1 MTERQQSGATI
12 ARPLPGFTEFVVL
25 MAITIGLVALSIDN
39 LLPAF
44 GPIAADYG
52 IQDGNRMQLL
62 IYVFMIAFAL
72 MQIVYGPLADS
83 FGRKPILMLGLSIYA
98 IGTIMAVFADSYEH
112 LLIARFVQGLGAAAP
127 RVLTIAITRDCFE
140 GREMAR
146 VMSFV
151 MMVFIILP
159 VFAPASG
166 SLILALANWHMIFV
180 STLVLAI
187 AIAVWFY
194 LRMPETLHPEYR
206 HKLSLKRIA
215 RDIKTTITTRQT
227 LGYSTAMGLM
237 FACLMAYI
245 GSAQQIFETEVYG
258 LGVWFPLVFGM
269 IAACMSVSSFV
280 NAHLVRKIGMH
291 KLSQGGLVVMAIS
304 SLINLCIAWAFDG
317 APPLPVFGVGLT
329 ITLFCFSMTMP
340 NFNSLAMEPVGRI
353 AGTASSVIGV
363 YSTLIGVV
371 AGGIIGQQ
379 FNGTVIPL
387 VGGYLV
393 LAILAIAIIGITE
406 RGKFFHTT
414 HQA

>member
-1 MTERQQSGATI
+1 MNKTGQTGAPA
-12 ARPLPGFTEFVVL
+12 ARPLPGFAEFVCL

-52 IQDGNRMQLL
+52 IEDGNRMQMM
-62 IYVFMIAFAL
+62 IYVFMSAFGL

-83 FGRKPILMLGLSIYA
+83 FGRKSVLMGGLAVYA
-98 IGTIMAVFADSYEH
+98 VGTIMAIFADSYEH

-151 MMVFIILP
+151 MMIFIVVP

-166 SLILALANWHMIFV
+166 SLILMLANWHMIFV

-187 AIAVWFY
+187 IIAIWY
-194 LRMPETLHPEYR
+194 TLRMPETLKPEYR
-206 HKLSLKRIA
+206 HKLSLRRIA
-215 RDIKTTITTRQT
+215 RDIKTTVTTRQT
-227 LGYSTAMGLM
+227 VGYSTAMGLS
-237 FACLMAYI
+237 FAFLMAYI
-245 GSAQQIFETEVYG
+245 GSAQQIFEGEVYG

-269 IAACMSVSSFV
+269 IAACMSVSSFT
-280 NAHLVRKIGMH
+280 NARLVRKLGMH
-291 KLSQGGLVVMAIS
+291 KMSQGGLVVMLIS
-304 SLINLCIAWAFDG
+304 SAINLCIAIAYDG
-317 APPLPVFGVGLT
+317 VPPLPLFAVGLT

-340 NFNSLAMEPVGRI
+340 NFNSLAMEPLGAI
-353 AGTASSVIGV
+353 AGTASSMIGV
-363 YSTLIGVV
+363 SSTLIGVL

-379 FNGTVIPL
+379 FNGTVTPL
-387 VGGYLV
+387 ITGYLV
-393 LAILAIAIIGITE
+393 LSVLTLTVVAITE
-406 RGKFFHTT
+406 RGKMFKPT
-414 HQA
+414 H

>member
-1 MTERQQSGATI
+1 M
-12 ARPLPGFTEFVVL
+12 PGLVEFICL

-44 GPIAADYG
+44 GPIAQDYG
-52 IQDGNRMQLL
+52 IEDGNRMQML
-62 IYVFMIAFAL
+62 IYVFMIAFGL

-83 FGRKPILMLGLSIYA
+83 FGRRPTLIAGLGIYC
-98 IGTIMAVFADSYEH
+98 IGTIMAIFADSFEH
-112 LLIARFVQGLGAAAP
+112 LLVARFVQGLGAAAP
-127 RVLTIAITRDCFE
+127 RVLTMAITRDCFE

-187 AIAVWFY
+187 AIVCWY
-194 LRMPETLHPEYR
+194 LLRMPETLHPEYR
-206 HKLSLKRIA
+206 HRLSMRRIV
-215 RDIKTTITTRQT
+215 RDIRTTVTNRQT
-227 LGYSTAMGLM
+227 LGYATAMGMM

-280 NAHLVRKIGMH
+280 NARLVRKIGMH
-291 KLSQGGLVVMAIS
+291 KISHVALFIMTGS
-304 SLINLCIAWAFDG
+304 SLINVLIAIWFDG
-317 APPLPVFGVGLT
+317 QPPLLLFGIGLT
-329 ITLFCFSMTMP
+329 TILFCFSLTMP
-340 NFNSLAMEPVGRI
+340 NFNSLAMEPVGAI
-353 AGTASSVIGV
+353 AGTASSMIGV
-363 YSTLIGVV
+363 YSTLIGVI

-387 VGGYLV
+387 LAGYFSLGLIGIV
-393 LAILAIAIIGITE
+393 IVGITE
-406 RGKFFHTT
+406 RGKFCRPT
-414 HQA
+414 H

>member
-1 MTERQQSGATI
+1 MNDLRSTGTSAVK
-12 ARPLPGFTEFVVL
+12 PLPGLVEFICL

-44 GPIAADYG
+44 GPIAKDFG
-52 IQDGNRMQLL
+52 IEDGNRMQML
-62 IYVFMIAFAL
+62 IYFFMIAFGL

-83 FGRKPILMLGLSIYA
+83 FGRRPTLIAGLGIYCV
-98 IGTIMAVFADSYEH
+98 GTIMAIFADSYEH
-112 LLIARFVQGLGAAAP
+112 LLAARFVQGLGAAAP

-180 STLVLAI
+180 STLLLAI
-187 AIAVWFY
+187 AIVFWY
-194 LRMPETLHPEYR
+194 LLRMPETLHPEYR
-206 HKLSLKRIA
+206 HRLSFQRIM
-215 RDIKTTITTRQT
+215 RDVKTTVTNRQT
-227 LGYSTAMGLM
+227 LGYATAMGTM

-269 IAACMSVSSFV
+269 IAACMSVSSFI
-280 NAHLVRKIGMH
+280 NARLVRRIGMH
-291 KLSQGGLVVMAIS
+291 KISHIALFIMTGS
-304 SLINLCIAWAFDG
+304 SLINVLIALWFDG
-317 APPLPVFGVGLT
+317 QPPLLLFSIGLT
-329 ITLFCFSMTMP
+329 TILFCFSLTMP
-340 NFNSLAMEPVGRI
+340 NFNSLAMEPVGAI
-353 AGTASSVIGV
+353 AGTASSMIGV
-363 YSTLIGVV
+363 YSTLIGVI
-371 AGGIIGQQ
+371 AGGIIGLQ

-387 VGGYLV
+387 LVGYFLLGL
-393 LAILAIAIIGITE
+393 IAIAIVAITE
-406 RGKFFHTT
+406 RGKFCRAT
-414 HQA
+414 H

>member
-1 MTERQQSGATI
+1 MNDPRPSGTHA
-12 ARPLPGFTEFVVL
+12 ARPLPGLVEFICL

-44 GPIAADYG
+44 GPIAEDFG
-52 IQDGNRMQLL
+52 IEDGNRMQML
-62 IYVFMIAFAL
+62 IYVFMIAFGL

-83 FGRKPILMLGLSIYA
+83 FGRRPTLIAGLGIYC
-98 IGTIMAVFADSYEH
+98 IGTVMAIFADSYDH

-127 RVLTIAITRDCFE
+127 RVLTMAITRDCFE

-187 AIAVWFY
+187 AIVCWY
-194 LRMPETLHPEYR
+194 LLRMPETLHAEYR
-206 HKLSLKRIA
+206 HKLSMRRIG
-215 RDIKTTITTRQT
+215 RDIKTTVTNRQT
-227 LGYSTAMGLM
+227 IGYATAMGIM

-258 LGVWFPLVFGM
+258 LGVWFPLAFGM
-269 IAACMSVSSFV
+269 IAACMSFSSFV
-280 NAHLVRKIGMH
+280 NARLVRKIGMH
-291 KLSQGGLVVMAIS
+291 KISHVALFIMTAS
-304 SLINLCIAWAFDG
+304 SLINVLIALWFDG
-317 APPLPVFGVGLT
+317 HPPLFVFGIGLT
-329 ITLFCFSMTMP
+329 TILFCFSLTMP
-340 NFNSLAMEPVGRI
+340 NFNSLAMEPVGAI
-353 AGTASSVIGV
+353 AGTASSITGV
-363 YSTLIGVV
+363 YSTLIGVI

-387 VGGYLV
+387 LVGYFTLGL
-393 LAILAIAIIGITE
+393 IAIVIVGITE
-406 RGKFFHTT
+406 RGKFCRAT
-414 HQA
+414 H

>member
-1 MTERQQSGATI
+1 MNEPQPTGAPA
-12 ARPLPGFTEFVVL
+12 ARPLPGFAEFVCL

-44 GPIAADYG
+44 GPIADDFG
-52 IQDGNRMQLL
+52 IEDGNRMQLL
-62 IYVFMIAFAL
+62 IYVFMIAFGL

-83 FGRKPILMLGLSIYA
+83 FGRRPTLIVGLGIYCV
-98 IGTIMAVFADSYEH
+98 GTIMAIFADSYDH

-127 RVLTIAITRDCFE
+127 RVLTMAITRDCFE

-187 AIAVWFY
+187 AIACWY
-194 LRMPETLHPEYR
+194 MLRMPETLHPEYR
-206 HKLSLKRIA
+206 HKLSVRRIA
-215 RDIKTTITTRQT
+215 RDIKTTVTNRQT
-227 LGYSTAMGLM
+227 LGYSTAMGMM

-258 LGVWFPLVFGM
+258 LGVWFPLAFGM
-269 IAACMSVSSFV
+269 IAACMSFSSFV
-280 NAHLVRKIGMH
+280 NARMVRKLGMRKISH
-291 KLSQGGLVVMAIS
+291 VALFVMALS
-304 SLINLCIAWAFDG
+304 SLINVLIAIAFDG
-317 APPLPVFGVGLT
+317 QPPLPVFGIGLT
-329 ITLFCFSMTMP
+329 VTLFCFSLTMP
-340 NFNSLAMEPVGRI
+340 NFNSLAMEPVGAI
-353 AGTASSVIGV
+353 AGTASSMIGV
-363 YSTLIGVV
+363 YSTVIGVV

-379 FNGTVIPL
+379 FNGTVTPL
-387 VGGYLV
+387 VGGYLS
-393 LAILAIAIIGITE
+393 LALIGILIVGITE
-406 RGKFFHTT
+406 RGRFMETT
-414 HQA
+414 R

>member
-1 MTERQQSGATI
+1 MNEPQPTGAPA
-12 ARPLPGFTEFVVL
+12 ARPLPGFAEFVCL

-44 GPIAADYG
+44 GPIADDFG
-52 IQDGNRMQLL
+52 IEDGNRMQLL
-62 IYVFMIAFAL
+62 IYVFMIAFGL

-83 FGRKPILMLGLSIYA
+83 FGRRPTLIVGLGIYSV
-98 IGTIMAVFADSYEH
+98 GTIMAIFADSYDH

-127 RVLTIAITRDCFE
+127 RVLTMAITRDCFE

-187 AIAVWFY
+187 AIACWY
-194 LRMPETLHPEYR
+194 MLRMPETLHPEYR
-206 HKLSLKRIA
+206 HKLSVRRIA
-215 RDIKTTITTRQT
+215 RDIKTTATNRQT
-227 LGYSTAMGLM
+227 LGYSTAMGMM

-258 LGVWFPLVFGM
+258 LGVWFPLAFGM
-269 IAACMSVSSFV
+269 IAACMSFSSFV
-280 NAHLVRKIGMH
+280 NARLVRKLGMRKISH
-291 KLSQGGLVVMAIS
+291 VALFVMALS
-304 SLINLCIAWAFDG
+304 SLINVVIAIAFNG
-317 APPLPVFGVGLT
+317 QPPLPVFGIGLT
-329 ITLFCFSMTMP
+329 VTLFCFSLTMP
-340 NFNSLAMEPVGRI
+340 NFNSLAMEPVGAI
-353 AGTASSVIGV
+353 AGTASSMIGV
-363 YSTLIGVV
+363 YSTIIGVV

-379 FNGTVIPL
+379 FNGTVTPL
-387 VGGYLV
+387 VGGYLS
-393 LAILAIAIIGITE
+393 LALIGILIVGITE
-406 RGKFFHTT
+406 RGRFMETT
-414 HQA
+414 R

>member
-1 MTERQQSGATI
+1 MNKTGQTGAPA
-12 ARPLPGFTEFVVL
+12 ARPLPGFAEFVCL

-52 IQDGNRMQLL
+52 IEDGNRMQMM
-62 IYVFMIAFAL
+62 IYVFMSAFGL

-83 FGRKPILMLGLSIYA
+83 FGRKSVLMGGLAVYA
-98 IGTIMAVFADSYEH
+98 VGTIMAIFADSYEH

-151 MMVFIILP
+151 MMIFIVVP

-166 SLILALANWHMIFV
+166 SLILMLANWHMIFV

-187 AIAVWFY
+187 IIAIWY
-194 LRMPETLHPEYR
+194 TLRMPETLKPEYR
-206 HKLSLKRIA
+206 HKLSLRRIA
-215 RDIKTTITTRQT
+215 RDIKTTVTTRQT
-227 LGYSTAMGLM
+227 IGYSTAMGLS
-237 FACLMAYI
+237 FAFLMAYI
-245 GSAQQIFETEVYG
+245 GSAQQIFEGEVYG

-269 IAACMSVSSFV
+269 IAACMSVSSFT
-280 NAHLVRKIGMH
+280 NARLVRKLGMH
-291 KLSQGGLVVMAIS
+291 KMSQGGLVVMLIS
-304 SLINLCIAWAFDG
+304 SAINLCIAIAYDG
-317 APPLPVFGVGLT
+317 VPPLPVFAVGLT

-340 NFNSLAMEPVGRI
+340 NFNSLAMEPLGAI
-353 AGTASSVIGV
+353 AGTASSMIGV
-363 YSTLIGVV
+363 SSTLIGVL

-379 FNGTVIPL
+379 FNGTVTPL
-387 VGGYLV
+387 ITGYLV
-393 LAILAIAIIGITE
+393 LSVLTLTVVAITE
-406 RGKFFHTT
+406 RGKMFKPT
-414 HQA
+414 H

>member
-1 MTERQQSGATI
+1 MTESQKSGATI
-12 ARPLPGFTEFVVL
+12 ARPLPGFVEFVVL

-44 GPIAADYG
+44 GPIATDYG
-52 IQDGNRMQLL
+52 IEDGNRMQLL
-62 IYVFMIAFAL
+62 IYVFMIAFGL

-83 FGRKPILMLGLSIYA
+83 FGRKRILMLGLSIYA
-98 IGTIMAVFADSYEH
+98 IGT
-112 LLIARFVQGLGAAAP
+112 
-127 RVLTIAITRDCFE
+127 
-140 GREMAR
+140 

-151 MMVFIILP
+151 MMIFIIVP

-187 AIAVWFY
+187 IIAVWY
-194 LRMPETLHPEYR
+194 SLRMPETLHPEYR
-206 HKLSLKRIA
+206 HKLSLSRIA
-215 RDIKTTITTRQT
+215 RDIKTTITNRQT
-227 LGYSTAMGLM
+227 LGYATAMGLM

-280 NAHLVRKIGMH
+280 NARLVRKIGMH
-291 KLSQGGLVVMAIS
+291 KLSQGGLLVMAIS
-304 SLINLCIAWAFDG
+304 SLINLGIAFAFDG
-317 APPLPVFGVGLT
+317 TPPLPVFGVGLT
-329 ITLFCFSMTMP
+329 VTLFCFSMTMP

-353 AGTASSVIGV
+353 AGTASSMIGV

-387 VGGYLV
+387 VGGYLALAV
-393 LAILAIAIIGITE
+393 LAIIIVGITE
-406 RGKFFHTT
+406 RGKFFHAT
-414 HQA
+414 H

>member
-1 MTERQQSGATI
+1 MTESQKSGATI
-12 ARPLPGFTEFVVL
+12 ARPLPGFVEFVVL

-39 LLPAF
+39 LLPSF
-44 GPIAADYG
+44 GPIATDYG
-52 IQDGNRMQLL
+52 IEDGNRMQLL
-62 IYVFMIAFAL
+62 IYVFMIAFGL

-83 FGRKPILMLGLSIYA
+83 FGRKRILMLGLSIYA
-98 IGTIMAVFADSYEH
+98 IGTVMAIFADSYDH

-151 MMVFIILP
+151 MMIFIIVP

-187 AIAVWFY
+187 IIAVWY
-194 LRMPETLHPEYR
+194 SLRMPETLHPEYR
-206 HKLSLKRIA
+206 HKLSLSRIA
-215 RDIKTTITTRQT
+215 RDIKTTITNRQT
-227 LGYSTAMGLM
+227 LGYATAMGLM

-280 NAHLVRKIGMH
+280 NARLVRKIGMH
-291 KLSQGGLVVMAIS
+291 KLSQGGLLVMAIS
-304 SLINLCIAWAFDG
+304 SLINLGIAFAFDG

-329 ITLFCFSMTMP
+329 VTLFCFSMTMP

-353 AGTASSVIGV
+353 AGTASSMIGV

-387 VGGYLV
+387 VGGYLALAV
-393 LAILAIAIIGITE
+393 LAIIIVGITE
-406 RGKFFHTT
+406 RGKFFHAT
-414 HQA
+414 H

>member
-1 MTERQQSGATI
+1 MNDPRPTGTQT
-12 ARPLPGFTEFVVL
+12 ARPLPGLVEFICL

-44 GPIAADYG
+44 GPIAEDFG
-52 IQDGNRMQLL
+52 IEDGNRMQML
-62 IYVFMIAFAL
+62 IYVFMIAFGL

-83 FGRKPILMLGLSIYA
+83 FGRRPTLIAGLGIYC
-98 IGTIMAVFADSYEH
+98 IGTVMAIFANSYEH

-127 RVLTIAITRDCFE
+127 RVLTMAITRDCFA

-166 SLILALANWHMIFV
+166 SLILALADWHMIFV

-187 AIAVWFY
+187 AIVCWY
-194 LRMPETLHPEYR
+194 LLRMPETLHPEYR
-206 HKLSLKRIA
+206 HRLSLPRIG
-215 RDIKTTITTRQT
+215 RDIKTTVTNRQT
-227 LGYSTAMGLM
+227 FGYASAMGMM

-245 GSAQQIFETEVYG
+245 GSAQQVFETEVYG

-269 IAACMSVSSFV
+269 IAACMSFSSFV
-280 NAHLVRKIGMH
+280 NARLVRKIGMH
-291 KLSQGGLVVMAIS
+291 KISHIALFIMTAS
-304 SLINLCIAWAFDG
+304 SLINVLIAIWFDG
-317 APPLPVFGVGLT
+317 QPPLLLFGIGLT
-329 ITLFCFSMTMP
+329 TILFCFSLTMP

-353 AGTASSVIGV
+353 AGTASSMIGV

-387 VGGYLV
+387 VGGYLALAV
-393 LAILAIAIIGITE
+393 LAIIIVGITE
-406 RGKFFHTT
+406 RGKFFHAT
-414 HQA
+414 H

>member
-1 MTERQQSGATI
+1 MNEPQPTGAPA
-12 ARPLPGFTEFVVL
+12 ARPLPGFAEFVCL

-44 GPIAADYG
+44 GPIADDFG
-52 IQDGNRMQLL
+52 IEDGNRMQLL
-62 IYVFMIAFAL
+62 IYVFMIAFGL

-83 FGRKPILMLGLSIYA
+83 FGRRPTLIVGLGIYCV
-98 IGTIMAVFADSYEH
+98 GTIMAIFADSYDH

-127 RVLTIAITRDCFE
+127 RVLTMAITRDCFE

-187 AIAVWFY
+187 AIACWY
-194 LRMPETLHPEYR
+194 MLRMPETLHPEYR
-206 HKLSLKRIA
+206 HKLSVRRIA
-215 RDIKTTITTRQT
+215 RDIKTTVTNRQT
-227 LGYSTAMGLM
+227 LGYSTAMGMM

-258 LGVWFPLVFGM
+258 LGVWFPLAFSL
-269 IAACMSVSSFV
+269 IAACMSFSSFV
-280 NAHLVRKIGMH
+280 NARLVRKLGMRKISH
-291 KLSQGGLVVMAIS
+291 VALFVMALS
-304 SLINLCIAWAFDG
+304 SLINVVIAIAFDG
-317 APPLPVFGVGLT
+317 QPPLPVFGIGLT
-329 ITLFCFSMTMP
+329 VTLFCFSLTMP
-340 NFNSLAMEPVGRI
+340 NFNSLAMEPVGAI
-353 AGTASSVIGV
+353 AGTASSMIGV
-363 YSTLIGVV
+363 YSTIIGVV

-379 FNGTVIPL
+379 FNGTVTPL
-387 VGGYLV
+387 VGGYLS
-393 LAILAIAIIGITE
+393 LALIGILIVGITE
-406 RGKFFHTT
+406 RGRFMETT
-414 HQA
+414 R